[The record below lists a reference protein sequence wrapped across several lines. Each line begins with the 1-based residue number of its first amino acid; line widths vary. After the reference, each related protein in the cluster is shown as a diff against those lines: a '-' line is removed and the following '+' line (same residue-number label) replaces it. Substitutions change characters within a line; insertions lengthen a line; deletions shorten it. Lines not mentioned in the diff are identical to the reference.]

1 MLSQSP
7 SKKILSKA
15 VLWYSSKK
23 LFIKQYS
30 KEEELFHKKLH
41 GNQIS
46 RLFEI
51 VWKIGKVTMNKNKVP
66 I

>member
-30 KEEELFHKKLH
+30 KEELFHKKLY
-41 GNQIS
+41 GNQSS

>member
-30 KEEELFHKKLH
+30 KEEELFLKKLH
-41 GNQIS
+41 GNQSS